1 MQPHLSSRSLQ
12 RKACGVLTAL
22 TSDGEGLLE
31 ARAAGGIGVVVS
43 VMQAQSMQPEV
54 LEEAFKVLSN
64 PAVYSEDDPVLIT
77 SYNEIQVITSCMK
90 YHLDV
95 QSLQEVGCRTLWN
108 YAQVPGNIPILSS
121 SSELIHEC
129 LFRAALNFPACCTIV
144 EPLLDMLLS

>member
-22 TSDGEGLLE
+22 TSDGEGRLE

-64 PAVYSEDDPVLIT
+64 PAVYSEDNPVLIT

-90 YHLDV
+90 YHLGI

-129 LFRAALNFPACCTIV
+129 LFQAALNFPACCTIV